1 MVCEPV
7 VPITRTFFFK
17 SIEHFRVK
25 KIKIKREQQQIKYP
39 TEKTVLAPHSTHKET
54 TKKEMV

>member
-1 MVCEPV
+1 
-7 VPITRTFFFK
+7 
-17 SIEHFRVK
+17 VK